1 MNKQEYKGKNI
12 SFTKEQVEELY
23 TFENL
28 LRQQGLNISV
38 SHIVRMALDRALPE
52 VKILLLSLS
61 TVK

>member
-12 SFTKEQVEELY
+12 SFTKEQVDELY

-28 LRQQGLNISV
+28 LKQQGLNISV

-52 VKILLLSLS
+52 VKTLLLSLS
-61 TVK
+61 IVK